1 MTSSTTNIVKPN
13 PNIANHNYFLISCF
27 LCFYSNKSF
36 SSSLLQ
42 GVKTNAVSHEQ
53 RISNCE
59 KVIDAL
65 SHDVLNVDLSHI
77 TAENIVDG
85 DISTIQNL
93 LEIFKELLDFIL
105 DVDDEFD
112 FEDAAMF
119 DGKKSMWKFLI
130 LCSSYPYFF
139 VVY

>member
-1 MTSSTTNIVKPN
+1 LP
-13 PNIANHNYFLISCF
+13 
-27 LCFYSNKSF
+27 
-36 SSSLLQ
+36 Q

-77 TAENIVDG
+77 MAENIVDG

-112 FEDAAMF
+112 FENAAMF
-119 DGKKSMWKFLI
+119 DGKKSMWKFSILI
-130 LCSSYPYFF
+130 YSSCPYFF

>member
-1 MTSSTTNIVKPN
+1 MLLS
-13 PNIANHNYFLISCF
+13 YLSC
-27 LCFYSNKSF
+27 YYI
-36 SSSLLQ
+36 LLFITK
-42 GVKTNAVSHEQ
+42 GIITNAVSHEQ

-77 TAENIVDG
+77 TAANIVDG
-85 DISTIQNL
+85 DITTIQNL

-112 FEDAAMF
+112 IEDPGMF
-119 DGKKSMWKFLI
+119 LGIGSPFLK
-130 LCSSYPYFF
+130 L
-139 VVY
+139 